1 MAGLR
6 MERAEKGVRD
16 LSPGMSED
24 MMERLFG
31 GPHPSMLSFR
41 IDRSYEMVKI
51 SPPTP
56 LIFPEREKS
65 TALPRLPPAKRKKLA
80 ARKKARD
87 GRKARRNNRRR

>member
-1 MAGLR
+1 MTGLW
-6 MERAEKGVRD
+6 MEPTREGRRGP
-16 LSPGMSED
+16 SPEMSED
-24 MMERLFG
+24 TMERLFG
-31 GPHPSMLSFR
+31 GSPPSMLEIR
-41 IDRSYEMVKI
+41 IDRTYEVAKI
-51 SPPTP
+51 PPPTP